1 MSALPYTVL
10 LRVDRTKF
18 HAVRPSAGKVIRV
31 TKGDHAC
38 HHVQIFFT
46 TEGVPMVPLCN
57 ANNSADAMPN
67 GVKIG
72 TIHAGRHDIE
82 WWIPNLRDGVV

>member
-1 MSALPYTVL
+1 
-10 LRVDRTKF
+10 
-18 HAVRPSAGKVIRV
+18 
-31 TKGDHAC
+31 
-38 HHVQIFFT
+38 
-46 TEGVPMVPLCN
+46 MVPLCN

-72 TIHAGRHDIE
+72 AIYARRHDIE